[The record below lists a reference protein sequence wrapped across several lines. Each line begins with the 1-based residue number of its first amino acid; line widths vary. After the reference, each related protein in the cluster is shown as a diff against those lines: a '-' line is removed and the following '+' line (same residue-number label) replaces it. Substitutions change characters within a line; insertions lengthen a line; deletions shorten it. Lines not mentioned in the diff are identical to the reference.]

1 MWTWSRRGFQ
11 REGGEGEVWEKE
23 GRRKKRGGRCV
34 RVKEKVSSAG
44 RGGECLVCAAAA
56 EDGCGYGM
64 AGQRCER
71 ESEWVG
77 GCVASVRYR
86 APGRAL
92 YRLNR
97 SACAPGLSPP
107 LISSSFGRQDLPLP
121 ESLALVHRH
130 DSPARP
136 RRLPSPPLFHARDA
150 VWSPGRKDAL
160 PQSAPSLLSRPLMTL
175 SPLSRAIARK
185 SSRLTALTVHSRSPQ
200 PIQIVP
206 KIPFSPDVV
215 QPLTG

>member
-1 MWTWSRRGFQ
+1 M
-11 REGGEGEVWEKE
+11 
-23 GRRKKRGGRCV
+23 
-34 RVKEKVSSAG
+34 
-44 RGGECLVCAAAA
+44 CAAAA

-121 ESLALVHRH
+121 ESLSLVHRH

-136 RRLPSPPLFHARDA
+136 RRLPSPPSSTPATPSA
-150 VWSPGRKDAL
+150 VWPQGRFAPISAL
-160 PQSAPSLLSRPLMTL
+160 ALVTASDDSLPPLPSNRPQVLPTHGPHRPL
-175 SPLSRAIARK
+175 
-185 SSRLTALTVHSRSPQ
+185 TVP
-200 PIQIVP
+200 PT
-206 KIPFSPDVV
+206 D
-215 QPLTG
+215 TDCA